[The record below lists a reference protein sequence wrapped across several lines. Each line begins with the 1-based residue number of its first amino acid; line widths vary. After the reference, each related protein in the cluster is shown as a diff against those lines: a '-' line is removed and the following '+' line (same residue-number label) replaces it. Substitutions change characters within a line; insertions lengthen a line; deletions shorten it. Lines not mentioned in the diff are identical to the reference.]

1 MIVYRI
7 SDDRIQNLHN
17 LLLSY
22 TVRIKVYSY
31 YSWSCSNYTFS
42 YNKTQFYKNKLAGV
56 IKAKE
61 EFMESTG
68 SRRNDAIAER
78 RRKQTEA
85 ENEKKAKER
94 QKMREKR
101 IQKKRGTR

>member
-1 MIVYRI
+1 MLKDEIRQQ
-7 SDDRIQNLHN
+7 QNPKEW
-17 LLLSY
+17 LLSGAA
-22 TVRIKVYSY
+22 IE
-31 YSWSCSNYTFS
+31 
-42 YNKTQFYKNKLAGV
+42 FYKNKLAGV

-68 SRRNDAIAER
+68 NRRNDAIAER
-78 RRKQTEA
+78 RRKQMEA